1 MLPPKHCNIN
11 LTGPIPRWDEAI
23 PLGNGILGSLF
34 WGPMEHLRIS
44 VDIAGLWLRRR
55 PEEKLDKEFT
65 YAKLVELAR
74 KGDVAETRRI
84 FDTPYARPTPTKI
97 PAGHLFLDGLPQGS
111 YQASLDLGTAVASFS
126 QSGRTILRACL
137 CMGRPVGVLM
147 LPETYRDV
155 TLTVE
160 RPSFGNGTQA
170 AEAGNSVSPGSLQ
183 QLALP
188 DAIPETEDG
197 MIGFSQKVDD
207 RTAYTLLCKK
217 CGATLYYTA
226 VQAEN
231 VEKASRLAKLEL
243 CAAEDP
249 SEVDTSIRTGW
260 FYHPEEDTDVRT
272 ADELLDIYLDAV
284 GANASLLLNI
294 PPDTHGRIAAPDCAS
309 LAELGAKIRQIFASN
324 VTEKAAITADSAI
337 AQHPITQA
345 VDGMADTYWQ
355 AAYGQESDT
364 ITLKFPKPQKVSCV
378 VLGEHLPTGQRI
390 ERGEIW
396 ADESKVAE
404 FTVVGHK
411 RICRFAPVDV
421 LTLTIKIT
429 ASRTEPTL
437 RLLAVYQ

>member
-97 PAGHLFLDGLPQGS
+97 PAGHLFLDGLPRGS

-188 DAIPETEDG
+188 DANLETEDG
-197 MIGFSQKVDD
+197 MIGFFQKVDD
-207 RTAYTLLCKK
+207 RTAYTLLCK
-217 CGATLYYTA
+217 
-226 VQAEN
+226 N
-231 VEKASRLAKLEL
+231 
-243 CAAEDP
+243 AAQRC
-249 SEVDTSIRTGW
+249 I
-260 FYHPEEDTDVRT
+260 
-272 ADELLDIYLDAV
+272 
-284 GANASLLLNI
+284 I
-294 PPDTHGRIAAPDCAS
+294 PPC
-309 LAELGAKIRQIFASN
+309 RQK
-324 VTEKAAITADSAI
+324 T
-337 AQHPITQA
+337 
-345 VDGMADTYWQ
+345 
-355 AAYGQESDT
+355 
-364 ITLKFPKPQKVSCV
+364 
-378 VLGEHLPTGQRI
+378 
-390 ERGEIW
+390 
-396 ADESKVAE
+396 
-404 FTVVGHK
+404 
-411 RICRFAPVDV
+411 
-421 LTLTIKIT
+421 
-429 ASRTEPTL
+429 
-437 RLLAVYQ
+437 